1 MNASAANPYAPPRVR
16 VGQLSVS
23 LAVLLGVL
31 VAWTALVVIGVL
43 PSSVSWPRARL
54 PLETSGVFVVGLLS
68 ALPYIRYSLT
78 GAPSQL
84 FVSLAF
90 VALASTQLV
99 LGVVLHPGTLGITTD
114 KALYLWMPGWL
125 FAGLLLLA
133 ATFPSNPKERD
144 PSAGRLREFLVNAAL
159 VGGGLLPI
167 EMVLWLARR
176 ELPSLSVSGTG
187 GLLPRL
193 SSGQL
198 PAVTT
203 TDVLLGL
210 ALTGTYL
217 VVAYRFWRG
226 AEEPDSPSSRYLVLA
241 LPVAAFSHLHN
252 MLLPAMSAGRIS
264 SGDALR
270 VLFWATLVIG
280 QIAEVRAT
288 YFSERARAR
297 ELASAYE
304 TELAR
309 VRDLEQIDRD
319 KAELVQLLT
328 HDFLHAV
335 AALRSYAVTLTR
347 RWPDLSDD
355 LRLEVAQWIER
366 ETGRLR
372 DLTEE
377 GVFVLEAGGG
387 EVLVRPKPERAAELV
402 REAADAVDQLGG
414 RLQVM
419 VPAGAE
425 GVLVLADR
433 TRVLQVTRNLLLNAE
448 SYSEAGTPVG
458 LEVVTNSTE
467 VVFSVKDRGPGIP
480 PEQTGLLFKQF
491 SRLPGSERDGRGGSG
506 LGLYISRQIV
516 EAHGGRIWVES
527 TVGEGSSFSFSL
539 PRSEDAG

>member
-1 MNASAANPYAPPRVR
+1 MNTSAANPYAPPRVR

-68 ALPYIRYSLT
+68 ALAYIRYSLT

-133 ATFPSNPKERD
+133 ATFPSNTKERD

-217 VVAYRFWRG
+217 VVAYRVWRG
-226 AEEPDSPSSRYLVLA
+226 AEEQDSPSSRYLVLA

-319 KAELVQLLT
+319 KAELV
-328 HDFLHAV
+328 H
-335 AALRSYAVTLTR
+335 
-347 RWPDLSDD
+347 
-355 LRLEVAQWIER
+355 
-366 ETGRLR
+366 
-372 DLTEE
+372 
-377 GVFVLEAGGG
+377 
-387 EVLVRPKPERAAELV
+387 
-402 REAADAVDQLGG
+402 EAADAVDQLGG

-458 LEVVTNSTE
+458 LEVVTNSTK